1 MVGGLAGFILSA
13 CPGNALAADT
23 LLSTVDLRLQDEVV
37 QAELW
42 GDCLNNGY
50 ASDLLVLLKRDKK
63 VLAAYNP
70 TISGGYNCLLSTVQ
84 IKPVKEN
91 SQRDKKT
98 LPQQLLISAAQ
109 GDWSVGTEYR
119 ILDFANIEKVTELFS
134 GVDSM
139 GIISKAELAGNNLIL
154 DFADGQKNEAVLP
167 SGLVDTGAVYYGGL
181 HSLTAYDLD
190 DDGQDELLA
199 TQQIKQ
205 EDTLLADVGSIW
217 RLTKS
222 TDEQNRKDKNLK
234 HWQWD
239 KGSITVMTAVPVP
252 KDNVIN
258 DGQNNKQGSVLVRK
272 IVIPGGEAT
281 YPMFASSDI
290 KLTNKVNKLLHKE
303 CAKTFPDFYNGTA
316 DMAFKVVR
324 NDDLL
329 LTVQLIHGKSRFIHH
344 NVNIDPK
351 TGKQL
356 YLKNILDVKNKELP
370 ALLKVLC
377 TNNKMDFSQG
387 IPDEWY
393 IEGNNLFLVQNIDD
407 KEEVAGFALGN
418 LHKYILDNKWL
429 KKNTCLLYTSPSPRD

>member
-190 DDGQDELLA
+190 DDGQDELLT

-272 IVIPGGEAT
+272 IVILGGEAT

-429 KKNTCLLYTSPSPRD
+429 KKNTD

>member
-1 MVGGLAGFILSA
+1 MVGGLAAFILSA

-91 SQRDKKT
+91 SQRDNKT

-139 GIISKAELAGNNLIL
+139 GIISKAELTGNNLIL

-222 TDEQNRKDKNLK
+222 TNEQNRKDKNLK

-281 YPMFASSDI
+281 YPIFSSSDI

-356 YLKNILDVKNKELP
+356 YLKDILDVKNKELP

-377 TNNKMDFSQG
+377 TNNKMDFSKG
-387 IPDEWY
+387 IPNEWY

-429 KKNTCLLYTSPSPRD
+429 KKNTD

>member
-1 MVGGLAGFILSA
+1 MKNSWKINMVGGLAAFILSV

-91 SQRDKKT
+91 SQREKKT

-139 GIISKAELAGNNLIL
+139 GIISKAELTGNNLIL

-181 HSLTAYDLD
+181 HSLTADDLD

-222 TDEQNRKDKNLK
+222 TNEQNRKDKNLK

-281 YPMFASSDI
+281 YPIFSSSDI

-303 CAKTFPDFYNGTA
+303 CAKTFPDFFNGTA

-356 YLKNILDVKNKELP
+356 YLKDILDVKNKELP

-377 TNNKMDFSQG
+377 TNNKMDFSKG

-429 KKNTCLLYTSPSPRD
+429 KKNTD

>member
-91 SQRDKKT
+91 SQRDNKT

-139 GIISKAELAGNNLIL
+139 GIISKAELTGNNLIL

-181 HSLTAYDLD
+181 HSLTADDLD

-222 TDEQNRKDKNLK
+222 TNEQNRKDKNLK

-429 KKNTCLLYTSPSPRD
+429 KKNTD

>member
-1 MVGGLAGFILSA
+1 MVGGLAAFILSA
-13 CPGNALAADT
+13 CPGNVLAADT

-91 SQRDKKT
+91 SQRDNKT

-139 GIISKAELAGNNLIL
+139 GIISKAELTGNNLIL

-222 TDEQNRKDKNLK
+222 TNEQNRKDKNLK

-281 YPMFASSDI
+281 YPIFSSSDI
-290 KLTNKVNKLLHKE
+290 NLTNKVNKLLHKE

-356 YLKNILDVKNKELP
+356 YLKDILDVKNKELP

-393 IEGNNLFLVQNIDD
+393 IEGYNLFLVQNIDD

-429 KKNTCLLYTSPSPRD
+429 KKNTD

>member
-1 MVGGLAGFILSA
+1 MKNSWKINMVGGLAAFILSA

-91 SQRDKKT
+91 SQRDNKT

-139 GIISKAELAGNNLIL
+139 GIISKAELTGNNLIL

-181 HSLTAYDLD
+181 HSLTADDLD

-222 TDEQNRKDKNLK
+222 TNEQNRKDKNLK

-281 YPMFASSDI
+281 YPIFSSSDI

-303 CAKTFPDFYNGTA
+303 CAKTFPDFFNGTA

-356 YLKNILDVKNKELP
+356 YLKDILDVKNKELP

-377 TNNKMDFSQG
+377 TNNKMDFSKG

-429 KKNTCLLYTSPSPRD
+429 KKNTD

>member
-1 MVGGLAGFILSA
+1 MVGGLAGVILSA

-190 DDGQDELLA
+190 DDGQDELLT

-222 TDEQNRKDKNLK
+222 SDEQNRNDKNLK

-272 IVIPGGEAT
+272 TVIPGGEAT

-429 KKNTCLLYTSPSPRD
+429 KKNTD

>member
-1 MVGGLAGFILSA
+1 MKNSWKINMVGGLAAFILSA

-91 SQRDKKT
+91 SQRDNKT

-139 GIISKAELAGNNLIL
+139 GIISKAELTGNNLIL

-222 TDEQNRKDKNLK
+222 TNEQNRKDKNLK

-281 YPMFASSDI
+281 YPIFSSSDI

-356 YLKNILDVKNKELP
+356 YLKDILDVKNKELP

-377 TNNKMDFSQG
+377 TNNKMDFSKG
-387 IPDEWY
+387 IPNEWY

-429 KKNTCLLYTSPSPRD
+429 KKNTD

>member
-1 MVGGLAGFILSA
+1 MVGGLAGVILSA

-139 GIISKAELAGNNLIL
+139 GIISKAELTGNNLIL

-272 IVIPGGEAT
+272 IVILGGEAT

-429 KKNTCLLYTSPSPRD
+429 KKNTD

>member
-1 MVGGLAGFILSA
+1 MVGGLAGVILSA

-50 ASDLLVLLKRDKK
+50 ASDLLVLLKHDKK

-190 DDGQDELLA
+190 DDGQDELLT

-429 KKNTCLLYTSPSPRD
+429 KKNTD

>member
-1 MVGGLAGFILSA
+1 MVGGLAGVILSA

-91 SQRDKKT
+91 SQRDKKI

-190 DDGQDELLA
+190 DDGQDELLT

-429 KKNTCLLYTSPSPRD
+429 KKNTD

>member
-1 MVGGLAGFILSA
+1 MKNSWKINMVGGLAGVILSA

-139 GIISKAELAGNNLIL
+139 GIISKAELTGNNLIL

-272 IVIPGGEAT
+272 IVILGGEAT

-356 YLKNILDVKNKELP
+356 YLKDILDVKNKELP

-429 KKNTCLLYTSPSPRD
+429 KKNTD

>member
-1 MVGGLAGFILSA
+1 MKNSWKINMVGGLAGVILSA

-272 IVIPGGEAT
+272 IVILGGEAT

-429 KKNTCLLYTSPSPRD
+429 KKNTD

>member
-1 MVGGLAGFILSA
+1 MVGGLAAFILSV

-91 SQRDKKT
+91 SQREKKT

-139 GIISKAELAGNNLIL
+139 GIISKAELTGNNLIL

-222 TDEQNRKDKNLK
+222 TNEQNRKDKNLK

-281 YPMFASSDI
+281 YPIFSSSDI

-303 CAKTFPDFYNGTA
+303 CAKTFPDFFNGTA

-356 YLKNILDVKNKELP
+356 YLKDILDVKNKELP

-377 TNNKMDFSQG
+377 TNNKMDFSKG

-429 KKNTCLLYTSPSPRD
+429 KKNTD

>member
-1 MVGGLAGFILSA
+1 MVGGLAGVILSA

-190 DDGQDELLA
+190 DDGQDELLT

-303 CAKTFPDFYNGTA
+303 CAKIFPDFYNGTA

-429 KKNTCLLYTSPSPRD
+429 KKNTD

>member
-1 MVGGLAGFILSA
+1 MVGGLAAFILSV

-91 SQRDKKT
+91 SQREKKT

-181 HSLTAYDLD
+181 HSLTADDLD

-222 TDEQNRKDKNLK
+222 TNEQNRKDKNLK

-281 YPMFASSDI
+281 YPIFSSSDI

-303 CAKTFPDFYNGTA
+303 CAKTFPDFFNGTA

-356 YLKNILDVKNKELP
+356 YLKDILDVKNKELP

-429 KKNTCLLYTSPSPRD
+429 KKNTD

>member
-1 MVGGLAGFILSA
+1 MVGGLAAFILSV

-91 SQRDKKT
+91 SQREKKT

-139 GIISKAELAGNNLIL
+139 GIISKAELTGNNLIL

-281 YPMFASSDI
+281 YPIFSSSDI

-429 KKNTCLLYTSPSPRD
+429 KKNTD

>member
-1 MVGGLAGFILSA
+1 MKNSWKINMVGGLAGVILSA

-190 DDGQDELLA
+190 DDGQDELLT

-303 CAKTFPDFYNGTA
+303 CAKIFPDFYNGTA

-429 KKNTCLLYTSPSPRD
+429 KKNTD

>member
-1 MVGGLAGFILSA
+1 MKNSWKINMVGGLAGVILSA

-91 SQRDKKT
+91 SQREKKT

-281 YPMFASSDI
+281 YPIFSSSDI

-303 CAKTFPDFYNGTA
+303 CAKTFPDFFNGTA

-429 KKNTCLLYTSPSPRD
+429 KKNTD

>member
-1 MVGGLAGFILSA
+1 MVGGLAAFILSA
-13 CPGNALAADT
+13 CPGNVLAADT

-91 SQRDKKT
+91 SQRDNKT

-139 GIISKAELAGNNLIL
+139 GIISKAELTGNNLIL

-181 HSLTAYDLD
+181 HSLTADDLD

-281 YPMFASSDI
+281 YPIFSSSDI
-290 KLTNKVNKLLHKE
+290 NLTNKVNKLLHKE

-356 YLKNILDVKNKELP
+356 YLKDILDVKNKELP

-429 KKNTCLLYTSPSPRD
+429 KKNTD

>member
-1 MVGGLAGFILSA
+1 MVGGLAAFILSA
-13 CPGNALAADT
+13 CPGNVLAADT

-91 SQRDKKT
+91 SQRDNKT

-139 GIISKAELAGNNLIL
+139 GIISKAELTGNNLIL

-167 SGLVDTGAVYYGGL
+167 SGLVDTGAVYYGDL

-222 TDEQNRKDKNLK
+222 TNEQNRKDKNLK

-281 YPMFASSDI
+281 YPIFSSSDI
-290 KLTNKVNKLLHKE
+290 NLTNKVNKLLHKE

-356 YLKNILDVKNKELP
+356 YLKDILDVKNKELP

-429 KKNTCLLYTSPSPRD
+429 KKNTD

>member
-1 MVGGLAGFILSA
+1 MKNSWKINMVGGLAGVILSA

-181 HSLTAYDLD
+181 HSLTASDLD

-429 KKNTCLLYTSPSPRD
+429 KKNTD

>member
-1 MVGGLAGFILSA
+1 MVGGLAGVILSA

-134 GVDSM
+134 GVDIM

-190 DDGQDELLA
+190 DDGQDELLT

-429 KKNTCLLYTSPSPRD
+429 KKNTD

>member
-1 MVGGLAGFILSA
+1 MKNSWKINMVGGLAGVILSA

-429 KKNTCLLYTSPSPRD
+429 KKNTD

>member
-1 MVGGLAGFILSA
+1 MVGGLAAFILSV

-91 SQRDKKT
+91 SQREKKT

-139 GIISKAELAGNNLIL
+139 GIISKAELTGNNLIL

-181 HSLTAYDLD
+181 HSLTADDLD

-222 TDEQNRKDKNLK
+222 TNEQNRKDKNLK

-281 YPMFASSDI
+281 YPIFSSSDI

-303 CAKTFPDFYNGTA
+303 CAKTFPDFFNGTA

-356 YLKNILDVKNKELP
+356 YLKDILDVKNKELP

-377 TNNKMDFSQG
+377 TNNKMDFSKG

-429 KKNTCLLYTSPSPRD
+429 KKNTD

>member
-139 GIISKAELAGNNLIL
+139 GIISKAELTGNNLIL

-222 TDEQNRKDKNLK
+222 TNEQNRKDKNLK

-429 KKNTCLLYTSPSPRD
+429 KKNTD

>member
-272 IVIPGGEAT
+272 IVILGGEAT

-429 KKNTCLLYTSPSPRD
+429 KKNTD

>member
-1 MVGGLAGFILSA
+1 MVGGLAAFILSA
-13 CPGNALAADT
+13 CPGNVLAADT

-91 SQRDKKT
+91 SQRDNKT

-139 GIISKAELAGNNLIL
+139 GIISKAELTGNNLIL

-222 TDEQNRKDKNLK
+222 TNEQNRKDKNLK

-281 YPMFASSDI
+281 YPIFSSSDI
-290 KLTNKVNKLLHKE
+290 NLTNKVNKLLHKE

-356 YLKNILDVKNKELP
+356 YLKDILDVKNKELP

-429 KKNTCLLYTSPSPRD
+429 KKNTD

>member
-1 MVGGLAGFILSA
+1 MVGGLAGVILSA

-91 SQRDKKT
+91 SQKDKKT

-190 DDGQDELLA
+190 DDGQDELLT

-429 KKNTCLLYTSPSPRD
+429 KKNTD

>member
-1 MVGGLAGFILSA
+1 MKNSWKINMVGGLAAFILSA
-13 CPGNALAADT
+13 CPGNVLAADT

-42 GDCLNNGY
+42 GDCFNNGY

-91 SQRDKKT
+91 SQRDNKT

-139 GIISKAELAGNNLIL
+139 GIISKAELTGNNLIL

-222 TDEQNRKDKNLK
+222 TNEQNRKDKNLK

-281 YPMFASSDI
+281 YPIFSSSDI

-303 CAKTFPDFYNGTA
+303 CAKTFLDFYNGTA

-356 YLKNILDVKNKELP
+356 YLKDILDVKNKELP

-377 TNNKMDFSQG
+377 TNNKMDFSKG

-429 KKNTCLLYTSPSPRD
+429 KKNTD

>member
-1 MVGGLAGFILSA
+1 MVGGLAGVILSA

-429 KKNTCLLYTSPSPRD
+429 KKNTD

>member
-1 MVGGLAGFILSA
+1 MVGGLAAFILSA
-13 CPGNALAADT
+13 CPGNVLAADT

-91 SQRDKKT
+91 SQRDNKT

-139 GIISKAELAGNNLIL
+139 GIISKAELTGNNLIL

-222 TDEQNRKDKNLK
+222 TNEQNRKDKNLK

-281 YPMFASSDI
+281 YPIFSSSDI
-290 KLTNKVNKLLHKE
+290 NLTNKVNKLLHKE

-316 DMAFKVVR
+316 DMAFKVVC

-356 YLKNILDVKNKELP
+356 YLKDILDVKNKELP

-429 KKNTCLLYTSPSPRD
+429 KKNTD

>member
-1 MVGGLAGFILSA
+1 MVGGLAGVILSA

-258 DGQNNKQGSVLVRK
+258 YGQNNKQGSVLVRK
-272 IVIPGGEAT
+272 IVILGGEAT

-429 KKNTCLLYTSPSPRD
+429 KKNTD

>member
-1 MVGGLAGFILSA
+1 MKNSWKINMVGGLAGVILSA

-50 ASDLLVLLKRDKK
+50 ASNLLVLLKRDKK

-190 DDGQDELLA
+190 DDGQDELLT

-429 KKNTCLLYTSPSPRD
+429 KKNTD

>member
-1 MVGGLAGFILSA
+1 MVGGLAGVILSA

-190 DDGQDELLA
+190 DDGQDELLT

-429 KKNTCLLYTSPSPRD
+429 KKNTD

>member
-1 MVGGLAGFILSA
+1 MVGGLAGVILSA

-272 IVIPGGEAT
+272 IVILGGEAT

-429 KKNTCLLYTSPSPRD
+429 KKNTD

>member
-1 MVGGLAGFILSA
+1 
-13 CPGNALAADT
+13 
-23 LLSTVDLRLQDEVV
+23 
-37 QAELW
+37 
-42 GDCLNNGY
+42 
-50 ASDLLVLLKRDKK
+50 
-63 VLAAYNP
+63 
-70 TISGGYNCLLSTVQ
+70 
-84 IKPVKEN
+84 
-91 SQRDKKT
+91 
-98 LPQQLLISAAQ
+98 
-109 GDWSVGTEYR
+109 
-119 ILDFANIEKVTELFS
+119 
-134 GVDSM
+134 M

-190 DDGQDELLA
+190 DDGQDELLT

-429 KKNTCLLYTSPSPRD
+429 KKNTD

>member
-1 MVGGLAGFILSA
+1 MVGGLAAFILSV

-91 SQRDKKT
+91 SQREKKT

-139 GIISKAELAGNNLIL
+139 GIISKAELTGNNLIL

-181 HSLTAYDLD
+181 HSLTADDLD

-429 KKNTCLLYTSPSPRD
+429 KKNTD

>member
-1 MVGGLAGFILSA
+1 MVGGLAGVILSA

-154 DFADGQKNEAVLP
+154 DFADCQKNEAVLP
-167 SGLVDTGAVYYGGL
+167 SGLVDTGAAYYGGL

-190 DDGQDELLA
+190 DDGQDELLT

-429 KKNTCLLYTSPSPRD
+429 KKNTD

>member
-1 MVGGLAGFILSA
+1 MVGGLAGVILSA

-387 IPDEWY
+387 ITDEWY

-429 KKNTCLLYTSPSPRD
+429 KKNTD